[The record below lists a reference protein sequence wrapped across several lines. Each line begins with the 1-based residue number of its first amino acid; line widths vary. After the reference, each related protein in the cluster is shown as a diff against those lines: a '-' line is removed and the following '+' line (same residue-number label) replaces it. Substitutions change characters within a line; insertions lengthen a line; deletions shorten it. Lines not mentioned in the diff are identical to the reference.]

1 MSESIHNAIA
11 GDLDDGELLVQ
22 WVYVADVIGP
32 DGDRHIVTEGGS
44 GAGGGDGPTT
54 WAALGLL
61 HAAVAVTTDQVM
73 NPEDYADDA

>member
-1 MSESIHNAIA
+1 MSEEIHNAIA

-32 DGDRHIVTEGGS
+32 DGDRHIVTAGGS
-44 GAGGGDGPTT
+44 GADGPTT

-61 HAAVAVTTDQVM
+61 NAAAAITNDQIL
-73 NPEDYADDA
+73 NPEAYGDED